1 LFSPELWHLSQKP
14 HALSQLKYFVAKMP
28 VFENSIAE
36 YVAVFEKRKRRKPAS
51 AAQKTMIG

>member
-1 LFSPELWHLSQKP
+1 
-14 HALSQLKYFVAKMP
+14 VAKMP